1 MGIPVVIA
9 ENGQGFPVR
18 PVEDN
23 APVMTV
29 AENGLGAPV
38 VISELGAPFV
48 VEGIAPPIDWN
59 WQTFSMTNG
68 GDGVQWVGYSVG
80 GATLPNPAFGSIS
93 NEPTDKATL
102 LAFYQDTASGVVLA
116 VFSGEW
122 ETELAGLEVSLGG
135 LVLYPFEIEVI
146 SGNTWLRYDGMPG
159 LWTEGVVYEVL
170 FGWGL
175 EPVFDP
181 SSEALFAR
189 FTTPPTDGRKWL
201 INNLIVSLKDAD
213 VWSKLDALY
222 LMAAA
227 DNQAARRN
235 WIVDQYNLTAVASP
249 DFTADR
255 GYTGDGLA
263 SYLDTGFNPATA
275 VGAKFK
281 QNDASMWLW
290 SRTDLR
296 NQGGTSFDFGAATDN
311 RIGRSNTATPG
322 LALGRPLSGVTITS
336 FIVDAYPGFMGWS
349 RSSASAWVGYA
360 KAVAVTSGSEAG
372 VAPSNA
378 SMGIL
383 GPTNRGVNQIAFA
396 AIGSN
401 ISPAEE
407 AAFYNSINTY
417 LQAVGAA

>member
-9 ENGQGFPVR
+9 ENGKGVPVR

-29 AENGLGAPV
+29 AENGFGSPI
-38 VISELGAPFV
+38 VISDLGAPFV

-102 LAFYQDTASGVVLA
+102 LAFYQDTASGVVLS

-146 SGNTWLRYDGMPG
+146 SGNTWLRYNGMPG

-213 VWSKLDALY
+213 VWSKLDAFY
-222 LMAAA
+222 VMAAA
-227 DNQAARRN
+227 NAQAARQN
-235 WIVDQYNLTAVASP
+235 WIADAYNLTAVSAP
-249 DFTADR
+249 TFTTDR
-255 GYTGDGLA
+255 GYAGDGVS
-263 SYLDTGFNPATA
+263 SYLETGLNPATA
-275 VGAKFK
+275 TGLKQS
-281 QNDASMWLW
+281 QNDTTAMLW
-290 SRTDLR
+290 SRTAGQSNNGDVGNSGAFISSR
-296 NQGGTSFDFGAATDN
+296 TASDAVNFRANSGTSVTVPNTDGVGMYCAARLSSAQVQMYRNGASFGAA
-311 RIGRSNTATPG
+311 I
-322 LALGRPLSGVTITS
+322 
-336 FIVDAYPGFMGWS
+336 
-349 RSSASAWVGYA
+349 
-360 KAVAVTSGSEAG
+360 
-372 VAPSNA
+372 SNA
-378 SMGIL
+378 SAAPENASYRVCGRS
-383 GPTNRGVNQIAFA
+383 GAFA
-396 AIGSN
+396 NSSIRQ
-401 ISPAEE
+401 E
-407 AAFYNSINTY
+407 AAASFGARLTAAEIAAYYSALETY
-417 LQAVGAA
+417 LQTVGAA

>member
-9 ENGQGFPVR
+9 ENGQGIPVK

-29 AENGLGAPV
+29 AENGLGAPI
-38 VISELGAPFV
+38 VISELGAPFI
-48 VEGIAPPIDWN
+48 VEGVVPPIEWN

-80 GATLPNPAFGSIS
+80 GDTLPNPAFGSIS

-213 VWSKLDALY
+213 VWSKLDAFY
-222 LMAAA
+222 VMAAA
-227 DNQAARRN
+227 NAQAARQN
-235 WIVDQYNLTAVASP
+235 WIANTYNLTAVSAP
-249 DFTADR
+249 VFTTDR
-255 GYTGDGLA
+255 GYAGDGVS
-263 SYLDTGFNPATA
+263 SYLGTGFTPSTA
-275 VGAKFK
+275 VGAKYLK
-281 QNDASMWLW
+281 DSANIGSW
-290 SRTDLR
+290 SRTDNAIAGSR
-296 NQGGTSFDFGAATDN
+296 EITSNGSAIAYIEPRSGSIFRIRINDASPTGSLEAASSSSLGHFVASRTGASARASYRDGAMAASDTGASTNLPNVEIRIGPAPSTRQVAAAHFGAGLTATDVDN
-311 RIGRSNTATPG
+311 LHS
-322 LALGRPLSGVTITS
+322 ALES
-336 FIVDAYPGFMGWS
+336 
-349 RSSASAWVGYA
+349 
-360 KAVAVTSGSEAG
+360 
-372 VAPSNA
+372 
-378 SMGIL
+378 
-383 GPTNRGVNQIAFA
+383 
-396 AIGSN
+396 
-401 ISPAEE
+401 
-407 AAFYNSINTY
+407 Y
-417 LQAVGAA
+417 LQAVGAV